1 MINTD
6 VHVPLPPKNLKGL
19 STILKNM
26 ENENDNVESTPM
38 THEQQVD
45 NEISSYPEFPIAKL
59 KPVL

>member
-1 MINTD
+1 
-6 VHVPLPPKNLKGL
+6 
-19 STILKNM
+19 M